1 MNSVNRPESP
11 LSEVWRLAWPTV
23 ITMTS
28 YTVMQFVDAILLGQV
43 GTEDVA
49 AQGNAGVW
57 AFAPISIAAGTL
69 SLVNTFVS
77 QHLGAGDANRG
88 AKFAWAGLWLSLAW
102 WVLVMLPLAAAL
114 PWFFEHI
121 HGDLDQPSLVQKEV
135 AYGQILLVGGVFSL
149 LGRLSHNC
157 FFGLQRPKVVTVSA
171 LVGNLTNLLASYA
184 LIFGEVGLPNLGI
197 PGVPAAPQLGV
208 AGAAWGT
215 VVGSIVEAIIPT
227 VALFLAKTRS
237 HFNLMAARGWHG
249 SACLELFH
257 RGWPASISWGS
268 ELICWAW
275 FMTTLVGRFGADHMT
290 ASWIAMRYMHL
301 SFMPAVGFSVAIT
314 SIVGRLIGEG
324 CPEEAQSRV
333 RVTLKIGIVYMSLW
347 GLIFATMYEPL
358 IGVFINE
365 NAPEATKSE
374 ITRLG
379 RWMLL
384 CAALWQTLDAVG
396 IVLSGALR
404 GAGDTT
410 WPGVVMVGLQ
420 WSILMGGGYLS
431 LWLIPQSASLGPW
444 IAATLYI
451 LILGVA
457 MAWRWKSGRWRNIK
471 LVKPSDA
478 IVG

>member
-1 MNSVNRPESP
+1 MSSVNRPESP

-28 YTVMQFVDAILLGQV
+28 YTVMQFVDAVLLGQV

-88 AKFAWAGLWLSLAW
+88 AKFAWAGLWLSLMW
-102 WVLVMLPLAAAL
+102 WLVVMLPLAAAL

-121 HGDLDQPSLVQKEV
+121 HGELGQPSLVKKEV
-135 AYGQILLVGGVFSL
+135 AYGQILLVGGLFSL

-157 FFGLQRPKVVTVSA
+157 FFGLHRPKVVTVSA
-171 LVGNLTNLLASYA
+171 LVGNLTNLIASYA
-184 LIFGEVGLPNLGI
+184 LIFGENGLPSLGL
-197 PGVPAAPQLGV
+197 PGVPMTPQLGV

-215 VVGSIVEAIIPT
+215 VIGSIVEAIIPMT
-227 VALFLAKTRS
+227 VLFLAKTKTNF
-237 HFNLMAARGWHG
+237 HLMDARGWHF
-249 SACLELFH
+249 SACRDLFH
-257 RGWPASISWGS
+257 RGWPASLSWGS

-275 FMTTLVGRFGADHMT
+275 FMTALVGRFGSEHMA

-324 CPEEAQSRV
+324 CSDEAQSRV
-333 RVTLKIGIVYMSLW
+333 WVTLKIGIVYMSLW
-347 GLIFATMYEPL
+347 GLVFATMYEPL
-358 IGVFINE
+358 IGIFINE
-365 NAPEATKSE
+365 ATPEASRLE

-384 CAALWQTLDAVG
+384 CAAFWQTLDAVG

-410 WPGVVMVGLQ
+410 WPGVVMVTLQ
-420 WSILMGGGYLS
+420 WTILIGGGYLS
-431 LWLIPQSASLGPW
+431 LWLIPESASLGPW
-444 IAATLYI
+444 IAATMYI
-451 LILGVA
+451 MALGIA
-457 MAWRWKSGRWRNIK
+457 MAWRWKSGRWRDVK
-471 LVKPSDA
+471 LIDA
-478 IVG
+478 GHASIG

>member
-1 MNSVNRPESP
+1 MNSPNRPERP
-11 LSEVWRLAWPTV
+11 LAEVWHLAWPTV

-28 YTVMQFVDAILLGQV
+28 YTVMQFVDAVLLGQV

-88 AKFAWAGLWLSLAW
+88 AKFAWAGLWLALLW
-102 WVLVMLPLAAAL
+102 WLLIMLPLAAAL
-114 PWFFEHI
+114 PWFFDEL
-121 HGDLDQPSLVQKEV
+121 HGDLGQPSLVKKEI
-135 AYGQILLVGGVFSL
+135 AYGQILLVGGLFSL

-157 FFGLQRPKVVTVSA
+157 FFGLHRPKVVTLSA
-171 LVGNLTNLLASYA
+171 ILGNLTNLFASYA
-184 LIFGEVGLPNLGI
+184 LVFGEFGVPSLGLPGI
-197 PGVPAAPQLGV
+197 PFAPQLGV

-215 VVGSIVEAIIPT
+215 VIGSVVEAFIPL
-227 VALFLAKTRS
+227 VALFSSKTKVV
-237 HFNLMAARGWHG
+237 FDVLGARGWHV
-249 SACLELFH
+249 SACCDLFK
-257 RGWPASISWGS
+257 RGWPASLSWGS

-275 FMTTLVGRFGADHMT
+275 FMTALVGRFGAEHMT

-314 SIVGRLIGEG
+314 SIVGRLIGEN

-333 RVTLKIGIVYMSLW
+333 RITLQIGIVYMTLW
-347 GLIFATMYEPL
+347 ALVFATLYEPL
-358 IGVFINE
+358 IGIFINQ
-365 NAPEATKSE
+365 NTPEASRVE
-374 ITRLG
+374 IMRLG

-384 CAALWQTLDAVG
+384 CAAFWQTLDAVG

-410 WPGVVMVGLQ
+410 WPGVVMVVLQ
-420 WSILMGGGYLS
+420 WTILIGLGYLS
-431 LWLIPQSASLGPW
+431 LWVIPESASIGPW

-451 LILGVA
+451 LALGVV
-457 MAWRWKSGRWRNIK
+457 MAWRWKSGKWRNINLIDSK
-471 LVKPSDA
+471 SAKGS
-478 IVG
+478 

>member
-1 MNSVNRPESP
+1 MSSVNRPENP

-28 YTVMQFVDAILLGQV
+28 YTVMQFVDAVLLGQV

-88 AKFAWAGLWLSLAW
+88 AKFAWAGLWLSLMW
-102 WVLVMLPLAAAL
+102 WLVVMLPLAAAL

-121 HGDLDQPSLVQKEV
+121 HGELGQPSLVKKEV
-135 AYGQILLVGGVFSL
+135 AYGQILLVGGLFSL

-157 FFGLQRPKVVTVSA
+157 FFGLHRPKVVTVSA
-171 LVGNLTNLLASYA
+171 LVGNLTNLIASYA
-184 LIFGEVGLPNLGI
+184 LIFGENGLPSLGL
-197 PGVPAAPQLGV
+197 PGVPMTPQLGV

-215 VVGSIVEAIIPT
+215 VIGSIVEAIIPMT
-227 VALFLAKTRS
+227 VLFLAKTKTNF
-237 HFNLMAARGWHG
+237 HLMDARGWHF
-249 SACLELFH
+249 SACRDLFH
-257 RGWPASISWGS
+257 RGWPASLSWGS

-275 FMTTLVGRFGADHMT
+275 FMTALVGRFGSEHMA

-324 CPEEAQSRV
+324 CSDEAQSRV
-333 RVTLKIGIVYMSLW
+333 WVTLKIGIVYMSLW
-347 GLIFATMYEPL
+347 GLVFATMYEPL
-358 IGVFINE
+358 IGIFINE
-365 NAPEATKSE
+365 ATPEASRLE

-384 CAALWQTLDAVG
+384 CAAFWQTLDAVG

-410 WPGVVMVGLQ
+410 WPGVVMVTLQ
-420 WSILMGGGYLS
+420 WTILIGGGYLS
-431 LWLIPQSASLGPW
+431 LWLIPESASLGPW
-444 IAATLYI
+444 IAATMYI
-451 LILGVA
+451 MALGIA
-457 MAWRWKSGRWRNIK
+457 MAWRWKSGRWRDIK
-471 LVKPSDA
+471 LIDA
-478 IVG
+478 GHASIG